1 MARTS
6 KNTSKKN
13 EIKEVK
19 PEVKTEIV
27 EEKKIDESKTDVTD
41 VVKTDPIEDNKS
53 DNVVMD
59 GLEEHKNE
67 DGNYDLTD
75 MSIDD
80 VKKVLESEDVVVD
93 VIKTDDKTSIEEDKK
108 TVEQHNSAPRWAKD
122 VYGYNWMGQC
132 YDE

>member
-6 KNTSKKN
+6 NNTSKKT
-13 EIKEVK
+13 EVKEVK

-27 EEKKIDESKTDVTD
+27 EEKKIDEPKMDATDIIQNECDVNIDDMDDNLTENGIQKDENNDEVT
-41 VVKTDPIEDNKS
+41 KS
-53 DNVVMD
+53 VNPSDEVTN
-59 GLEEHKNE
+59 
-67 DGNYDLTD
+67 DGN
-75 MSIDD
+75 
-80 VKKVLESEDVVVD
+80 
-93 VIKTDDKTSIEEDKK
+93 KTSIEEDNK

>member
-6 KNTSKKN
+6 KNTSKKAEVK
-13 EIKEVK
+13 EIK

-27 EEKKIDESKTDVTD
+27 EEEKIDEPKMDATDIIQNEVD
-41 VVKTDPIEDNKS
+41 VN
-53 DNVVMD
+53 
-59 GLEEHKNE
+59 
-67 DGNYDLTD
+67 
-75 MSIDD
+75 IDD
-80 VKKVLESEDVVVD
+80 MDNNLIENGIQKDENNDEVTKSVNHSDEVNDG
-93 VIKTDDKTSIEEDKK
+93 DKTSIEEDNK

>member
-6 KNTSKKN
+6 KNTSKKA
-13 EIKEVK
+13 EVKKIK

-27 EEKKIDESKTDVTD
+27 EEKKIDEPKMDATDIIQNECD
-41 VVKTDPIEDNKS
+41 VN
-53 DNVVMD
+53 
-59 GLEEHKNE
+59 
-67 DGNYDLTD
+67 
-75 MSIDD
+75 IDD
-80 VKKVLESEDVVVD
+80 MDDNLTENGIQKDENNDEVTKSVNPSDEVTNDG
-93 VIKTDDKTSIEEDKK
+93 DKTSIEEDNK

>member
-6 KNTSKKN
+6 KNTSKKA
-13 EIKEVK
+13 EVKKIK

-27 EEKKIDESKTDVTD
+27 EEKKIDEPKMDATDIIQNECD
-41 VVKTDPIEDNKS
+41 VN
-53 DNVVMD
+53 
-59 GLEEHKNE
+59 
-67 DGNYDLTD
+67 
-75 MSIDD
+75 IDD
-80 VKKVLESEDVVVD
+80 MDDNLTENGIQKDENNDEVTKSVNHSDEVTNDG
-93 VIKTDDKTSIEEDKK
+93 DKTSIEEDNK

>member
-6 KNTSKKN
+6 KNTSKKTEVK
-13 EIKEVK
+13 EIK

-27 EEKKIDESKTDVTD
+27 EEKKIDEPKMDATDIIQNECDVNIDDMDDNLTENGIQKDENNDEVT
-41 VVKTDPIEDNKS
+41 KS
-53 DNVVMD
+53 VNPSDEVTN
-59 GLEEHKNE
+59 
-67 DGNYDLTD
+67 DGN
-75 MSIDD
+75 
-80 VKKVLESEDVVVD
+80 
-93 VIKTDDKTSIEEDKK
+93 KTSIEEDNK

>member
-6 KNTSKKN
+6 KNTSKKT
-13 EIKEVK
+13 EVKEVK

-27 EEKKIDESKTDVTD
+27 EEKKIDEPKMDATDIIQNECDVNIDDMDDNLTENGIQKDENNDEVT
-41 VVKTDPIEDNKS
+41 KS
-53 DNVVMD
+53 VNHSDEVTN
-59 GLEEHKNE
+59 
-67 DGNYDLTD
+67 DGN
-75 MSIDD
+75 
-80 VKKVLESEDVVVD
+80 
-93 VIKTDDKTSIEEDKK
+93 KTSIEEDNK

>member
-6 KNTSKKN
+6 KNTSKKT
-13 EIKEVK
+13 EVKEVK

-27 EEKKIDESKTDVTD
+27 EEKKIDEPKMDATDIIQNECDVNIDDMDDNLTENGIQKGENNDEVT
-41 VVKTDPIEDNKS
+41 KS
-53 DNVVMD
+53 VNPSDEVTN
-59 GLEEHKNE
+59 
-67 DGNYDLTD
+67 DGN
-75 MSIDD
+75 
-80 VKKVLESEDVVVD
+80 
-93 VIKTDDKTSIEEDKK
+93 KTSIEEDNK

>member
-6 KNTSKKN
+6 KNTSKKAEVK
-13 EIKEVK
+13 EIK

-27 EEKKIDESKTDVTD
+27 EEKKIDEPKMDATDIIQNEVD
-41 VVKTDPIEDNKS
+41 VN
-53 DNVVMD
+53 
-59 GLEEHKNE
+59 
-67 DGNYDLTD
+67 
-75 MSIDD
+75 IDD
-80 VKKVLESEDVVVD
+80 MDDNLIENGIQKDENNDE
-93 VIKTDDKTSIEEDKK
+93 VIKTVNASDEVTNDGDKTSIEEDNK

>member
-6 KNTSKKN
+6 KNTSKKA
-13 EIKEVK
+13 EVKKIK

-27 EEKKIDESKTDVTD
+27 EEKKIDEPKMDATDIIQNECDVNIDDMDDNLTENGIQKDENNDEVT
-41 VVKTDPIEDNKS
+41 KS
-53 DNVVMD
+53 VNPSDEVTN
-59 GLEEHKNE
+59 
-67 DGNYDLTD
+67 DGN
-75 MSIDD
+75 
-80 VKKVLESEDVVVD
+80 
-93 VIKTDDKTSIEEDKK
+93 KTSIEEDNK

>member
-6 KNTSKKN
+6 KNTSKKT
-13 EIKEVK
+13 EVKEVK

-27 EEKKIDESKTDVTD
+27 EEKKIDEPKMDATDIIQNECDVNIDDMDDNLIENGIQKDENNDEVT
-41 VVKTDPIEDNKS
+41 KS
-53 DNVVMD
+53 VNPSDEVTN
-59 GLEEHKNE
+59 
-67 DGNYDLTD
+67 DGN
-75 MSIDD
+75 
-80 VKKVLESEDVVVD
+80 
-93 VIKTDDKTSIEEDKK
+93 KTSIEEDNK

>member
-41 VVKTDPIEDNKS
+41 VI
-53 DNVVMD
+53 
-59 GLEEHKNE
+59 
-67 DGNYDLTD
+67 
-75 MSIDD
+75 
-80 VKKVLESEDVVVD
+80 
-93 VIKTDDKTSIEEDKK
+93 
-108 TVEQHNSAPRWAKD
+108 
-122 VYGYNWMGQC
+122 
-132 YDE
+132 

>member
-6 KNTSKKN
+6 KNTSKKA
-13 EIKEVK
+13 EVKKIK

-27 EEKKIDESKTDVTD
+27 EEKKIDEPKMDATDIIQNEVD
-41 VVKTDPIEDNKS
+41 VD
-53 DNVVMD
+53 
-59 GLEEHKNE
+59 
-67 DGNYDLTD
+67 
-75 MSIDD
+75 IDD
-80 VKKVLESEDVVVD
+80 MDDNLIENGIQKDENNDEVTKSVNPSDEVTNDG
-93 VIKTDDKTSIEEDKK
+93 DKTSIEEDNK

>member
-6 KNTSKKN
+6 KNTSKKT
-13 EIKEVK
+13 EVKEVK

-27 EEKKIDESKTDVTD
+27 EEKKIDEPKMDATDIIQNECDVNIDDMDDNITENGIQKDENNDEVT
-41 VVKTDPIEDNKS
+41 KS
-53 DNVVMD
+53 VNPSDEVTN
-59 GLEEHKNE
+59 
-67 DGNYDLTD
+67 DGN
-75 MSIDD
+75 
-80 VKKVLESEDVVVD
+80 
-93 VIKTDDKTSIEEDKK
+93 KTSIEEDNK

>member
-6 KNTSKKN
+6 KNTSKKT
-13 EIKEVK
+13 EVKEVK

-27 EEKKIDESKTDVTD
+27 EEKKIDEPKMDATDIVQNECDVNIDDMDDNLTENGIQKDENNDEVT
-41 VVKTDPIEDNKS
+41 KS
-53 DNVVMD
+53 VNPSDEVTN
-59 GLEEHKNE
+59 
-67 DGNYDLTD
+67 DGN
-75 MSIDD
+75 
-80 VKKVLESEDVVVD
+80 
-93 VIKTDDKTSIEEDKK
+93 KTSIEEDNK

>member
-6 KNTSKKN
+6 KNTSKKAEVK
-13 EIKEVK
+13 EIK

-27 EEKKIDESKTDVTD
+27 EEKKIDEPKMDATDIIQNEVDVNIDDMDDNLIENGIQKDENNDEVT
-41 VVKTDPIEDNKS
+41 KS
-53 DNVVMD
+53 VNPSDEVTN
-59 GLEEHKNE
+59 
-67 DGNYDLTD
+67 DGN
-75 MSIDD
+75 
-80 VKKVLESEDVVVD
+80 
-93 VIKTDDKTSIEEDKK
+93 KTSIEEDNK

>member
-6 KNTSKKN
+6 KNTSKKD
-13 EIKEVK
+13 EVKKIK

-27 EEKKIDESKTDVTD
+27 EEKKIDEPKMDATDIIQNEVD
-41 VVKTDPIEDNKS
+41 VN
-53 DNVVMD
+53 
-59 GLEEHKNE
+59 
-67 DGNYDLTD
+67 
-75 MSIDD
+75 IDD
-80 VKKVLESEDVVVD
+80 MDDNLIENGIQKDENNDEVTKSVNPSDEVTNDG
-93 VIKTDDKTSIEEDKK
+93 DKTSIEEDNK

>member
-6 KNTSKKN
+6 KNTSKKT
-13 EIKEVK
+13 EVKEVK

-27 EEKKIDESKTDVTD
+27 EEKKIDEPKMDATDIIQNECDVNIDDMDDNLTENGIQKDENNDEVT
-41 VVKTDPIEDNKS
+41 KS
-53 DNVVMD
+53 VNPSDEVTN
-59 GLEEHKNE
+59 
-67 DGNYDLTD
+67 DGN
-75 MSIDD
+75 
-80 VKKVLESEDVVVD
+80 
-93 VIKTDDKTSIEEDKK
+93 KTSIEEDNK